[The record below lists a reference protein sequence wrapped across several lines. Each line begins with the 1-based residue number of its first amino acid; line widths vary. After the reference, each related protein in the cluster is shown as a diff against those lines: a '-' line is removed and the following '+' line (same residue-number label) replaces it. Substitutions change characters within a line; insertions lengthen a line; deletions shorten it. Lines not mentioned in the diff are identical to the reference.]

1 MRFSVCT
8 GWNTRHKNASHLYRV
23 VLPTDTNV
31 FPMSPLSLPFPL
43 LFSSHLISSHPNL
56 KLQIWQV
63 SNQDSITKFTS
74 FQITISTHHITY
86 YINLIHLIK
95 FSQQHNNQDS
105 QELSQKN
112 NLQPRSCDP
121 WGRARPTAPRQP
133 PARVGDRWNNICI
146 RSSFYR
152 VQMSPHLYRVVA
164 NTFVLVQS
172 HHPVQMSPQRG
183 ASSTNEGIC
192 TRGKISGTNE
202 KSAQWQS
209 LIL

>member
-1 MRFSVCT
+1 
-8 GWNTRHKNASHLYRV
+8 
-23 VLPTDTNV
+23 
-31 FPMSPLSLPFPL
+31 MSPLSLHFHFIF
-43 LFSSHLISSHPNL
+43 FSFFISSHPISSRF
-56 KLQIWQV
+56 K
-63 SNQDSITKFTS
+63 ITNFTS
-74 FQITISTHHITY
+74 LESKFNHKIHMHHFTY

-152 VQMSPHLYRVVA
+152 VQMSSHLYRVVA

-202 KSAQWQS
+202 KSAQ
-209 LIL
+209 